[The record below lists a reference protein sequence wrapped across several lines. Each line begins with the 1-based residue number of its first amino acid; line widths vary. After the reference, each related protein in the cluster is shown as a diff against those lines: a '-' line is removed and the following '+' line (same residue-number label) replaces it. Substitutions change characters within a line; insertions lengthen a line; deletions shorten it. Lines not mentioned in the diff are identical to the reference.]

1 MPNFRMLFFFLSLT
15 KNKKLRKKKMEEYL
29 TVKELSDRIKFSKQT
44 LYNFIHKRTFDL
56 NKHYV
61 KPTPKKILFKWS
73 EIKKWM
79 EQSAEIEN
87 NDIDPKY
94 LSENTIHSD
103 TISDQKPSSKSPTG
117 QTTNATPKSRIN
129 I

>member
-1 MPNFRMLFFFLSLT
+1 
-15 KNKKLRKKKMEEYL
+15 MEEYL

-44 LYNFIHKRTFDL
+44 LYNFINKGTFEL
-56 NKHYV
+56 NEHYL

-79 EQSAEIEN
+79 EQPAEIKKC
-87 NDIDPKY
+87 DIDHQY
-94 LSENTIHSD
+94 LSENTIHAD
-103 TISDQKPSSKSPTG
+103 TVSDQKPSSKSPTD
-117 QTTNATPKSRIN
+117 QANNSIPKSQIN

>member
-1 MPNFRMLFFFLSLT
+1 
-15 KNKKLRKKKMEEYL
+15 MEEYL
-29 TVKELSDRIKFSKQT
+29 TVKELSERIKFSKQT
-44 LYNFIHKRTFDL
+44 LYNFINKKTFDL

-79 EQSAEIEN
+79 EQPAEMKN
-87 NDIDPKY
+87 NDIDHKY
-94 LSENTIHSD
+94 LSKSTIHSD
-103 TISDQKPSSKSPTG
+103 TISNQNPSSKSPTG
-117 QTTNATPKSRIN
+117 QTTNTTPKSQIN

>member
-1 MPNFRMLFFFLSLT
+1 
-15 KNKKLRKKKMEEYL
+15 MEEYL

-44 LYNFIHKRTFDL
+44 LYNFINKKTFDL

-79 EQSAEIEN
+79 EQPAEIEN
-87 NDIDPKY
+87 NDIDHKY
-94 LSENTIHSD
+94 SSENDD
-103 TISDQKPSSKSPTG
+103 TISDKKSSSKSPTS
-117 QTTNATPKSRIN
+117 QTTNTTPKSQIN